1 MESFDYVIVGGGS
14 AGCVVANRL
23 VQSGATVCVLE
34 AGPVDRNPFIHM
46 PAGFVK
52 TLFNPAV
59 TWQFD
64 AEPSEW
70 TGGRRVSTTQG
81 RTLGGSSSVNGMVF
95 VRGQSEDYDV
105 WAQRGNR
112 GWSYASVLPY
122 FRRIERRISDGAD
135 PRYRGGEGHLPVT
148 DADWSHPLCEAFI
161 KGAEGIGYPR
171 NPDYNGATQAGVG
184 YYQRVIHR
192 TRRISAA
199 RAYLYPVMGR
209 DTLKVVT
216 SAQAAAVVL
225 DGRRASGVRYRRA
238 GDPAPHEVAARKEVI
253 IAAGA
258 ANSPKLLQLSGIGD
272 PELLRQHGIPVLH
285 ALASVGE
292 NLADHYSP
300 RIVVRAKN
308 IETINNM
315 VTGPRLVGQLLRWAA
330 RKPSVLGLSA
340 AIVYAFGKSEPTME
354 APDYTV
360 IFTPASYKDGKLGSL
375 DDYPGMTCGAWQQR
389 PESRGHVR
397 IRSADPAAPPIIQ
410 PNYLSAE
417 KDRRVL
423 LAAIR
428 AARAI
433 LATPELAPYYESE
446 VMPGAGKAS
455 DAELLEFARNYGSS
469 TYHLCGACRMG
480 PADDPSTVVDDQ
492 LRVHGI
498 QGLRVADSSIM
509 PSMVSA
515 NTYATT
521 LMIAEKASDLVLGRP
536 APTPAELAGGEMAI
550 VGEHA

>member
-1 MESFDYVIVGGGS
+1 METFDYVVVGGGS
-14 AGCVVANRL
+14 AGCVITNRL
-23 VQSGATVCVLE
+23 VQSGATVCLLE

-52 TLFNPAV
+52 TLHDPGV
-59 TWQFD
+59 TWQFQ

-70 TGGRRVSTTQG
+70 TGGRAVPTTQG

-95 VRGQSEDYDV
+95 VRGQAGDYDH

-112 GWSYASVLPY
+112 GWSYSSVLPY
-122 FRRIERRISDGAD
+122 FRRIERRISDTAD
-135 PRYRGGEGHLPVT
+135 DTYRGREGHLPVT
-148 DADWSHPLCEAFI
+148 DIDWSHPLCEAFI
-161 KGAEGIGYPR
+161 AGAQSLGYPR
-171 NPDYNGATQAGVG
+171 NPDYNGAAQAGVG

-199 RAYLYPVMGR
+199 RAYLYPVMKQPN
-209 DTLKVVT
+209 LKVVT
-216 SAQAAAVVL
+216 AAQAASIIL
-225 DGRRASGVRYRRA
+225 DGRRAVGVRFRRD
-238 GDPAPHEVAARKEVI
+238 GDPTLQEVTARREVI
-253 IAAGA
+253 VSAGA

-272 PELLRQHGIPVLH
+272 PALLGQHGIPVQH
-285 ALASVGE
+285 ALSSVGE
-292 NLADHYSP
+292 NLSDHYSP
-300 RIVVRAKN
+300 RIVARARN
-308 IETINNM
+308 TDSINNR
-315 VTGPRLVGQLLRWAA
+315 VTGVRLAGQLARWAM

-340 AIVYAFGKSEPTME
+340 AIVYAFGSSEPSME

-389 PESRGHVR
+389 PESTGYVR

-417 KDRRVL
+417 KDRHVL

-433 LATPELAPYYESE
+433 LATPALARFYDGE
-446 VMPGAGKAS
+446 VMPGANKTS
-455 DAELLEFARNYGSS
+455 DDELLAFARQYGSS

-480 PADDPSTVVDDQ
+480 PAADRTTVVDDQ
-492 LRVHGI
+492 LRVHGLE
-498 QGLRVADSSIM
+498 GLRVADSSVM
-509 PSMVSA
+509 PAVVSA

-521 LMIAEKASDLVLGRP
+521 LMIGEKAADLLLNRA
-536 APTPAELAGGEMAI
+536 APVPAELAAT
-550 VGEHA
+550 A

>member
-1 MESFDYVIVGGGS
+1 METFDYVIVGGGS
-14 AGCVVANRL
+14 AGCVIANRL
-23 VQSGATVCVLE
+23 VLAGASVCVLE

-59 TWQFD
+59 TWQFQ
-64 AEPSEW
+64 AEPSAW
-70 TGGRRVSTTQG
+70 TGGRSVSTTQG

-95 VRGQSEDYDV
+95 VRGQSDDYDV

-122 FRRIERRISDGAD
+122 FRRIEHRISDTAD
-135 PRYRGGEGHLPVT
+135 ERYRGREGNLPVT
-148 DADWSHPLCEAFI
+148 DIDWSHPLCEAFI
-161 KGAEGIGYPR
+161 AGAASLGYPR
-171 NPDYNGATQAGVG
+171 NPDYNGATQEGVG

-199 RAYLYPVMGR
+199 RAYLHPLMGR
-209 DTLKVVT
+209 QNLKVVT
-216 SAQAAAVVL
+216 SAQATAILL
-225 DGRRASGVRYRRA
+225 DGKHATGVSYRRE
-238 GDPAPHEVAARKEVI
+238 GDPTLHQAMAGKEVI
-253 IAAGA
+253 VTAGA

-272 PELLRQHGIPVLH
+272 PALLQGHGIPVAH
-285 ALASVGE
+285 ALPSVGE

-315 VTGPRLVGQLLRWAA
+315 VTGPRLAGQLLRWAA

-340 AIVYAFGKSEPTME
+340 AIVYAFGRSDPSLS

-360 IFTPASYKDGKLGSL
+360 IFTPASYKEGKLGSL
-375 DDYPGMTCGAWQQR
+375 DDYPGMTCGAWQMR
-389 PESRGHVR
+389 PESTGYVR
-397 IRSADPAAPPIIQ
+397 IRSADVAQPPIIQ

-417 KDRRVL
+417 KDRQVL
-423 LAAIR
+423 LRAIR
-428 AARAI
+428 AARRI
-433 LATPELAPYYESE
+433 LATPQLAPYYESE
-446 VMPGAGKAS
+446 VMPGVDKTS
-455 DAELLEFARNYGSS
+455 DADLLDFARHYGSS
-469 TYHLCGACRMG
+469 TYHLCGTCRMG
-480 PADDPSTVVDDQ
+480 PAEDRSTVVDDQ

-498 QGLRVADSSIM
+498 DRLRVADSSVI
-509 PSMVSA
+509 PAMVSA

-521 LMIAEKASDLVLGRP
+521 LMIGEKAADLVLGRP
-536 APTPAELAGGEMAI
+536 APVQEELAAT
-550 VGEHA
+550 A